1 MPSFDIVSEV
11 DMQEV
16 DNAIN
21 QAKKE
26 VLTRFDFKGSSA
38 TIELE
43 KEEAILLS
51 AGNAAWLNG
60 LREIVIGRLS
70 RRNVDLRNIEHKDME
85 LSPLGHAK
93 QKLVLKQGIESDK
106 GKIITAHIKTLGL
119 KVQASI
125 QERQVRVTG
134 KNRDDLQDAIQ
145 ALQGHDFKISLSFK
159 NFRD

>member
-26 VLTRFDFKGSSA
+26 VTTRFDFKGSAA

-70 RRNVDLRNIEHKDME
+70 RRGVDL
-85 LSPLGHAK
+85 
-93 QKLVLKQGIESDK
+93 
-106 GKIITAHIKTLGL
+106 
-119 KVQASI
+119 
-125 QERQVRVTG
+125 
-134 KNRDDLQDAIQ
+134 
-145 ALQGHDFKISLSFK
+145 
-159 NFRD
+159 